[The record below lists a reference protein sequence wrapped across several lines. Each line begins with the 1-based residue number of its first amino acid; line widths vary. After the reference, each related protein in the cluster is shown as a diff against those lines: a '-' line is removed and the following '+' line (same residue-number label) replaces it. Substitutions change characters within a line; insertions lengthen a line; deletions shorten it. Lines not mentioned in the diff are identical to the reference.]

1 MELTHFNDKGYARMV
16 DVSQKYDT
24 ERIALAQAV
33 VVMQPA
39 TLDKIK
45 KGQIEKG
52 DVLSVAQVAGIMGAK
67 ETSRLIPMCHPLL
80 LTSVDIRFTLDDVHS
95 RIVIECEVKTTGK
108 TGVEMEAITGAS
120 IAALTIYDMAKA
132 VDRWMEIT
140 GIKLLEKCGG
150 KSGHI
155 INTATEG

>member
-1 MELTHFNDKGYARMV
+1 MDFTHFNDKGYARMV

-45 KGQIEKG
+45 KGQIKKG

-132 VDRWMEIT
+132 VDRWMEIVE
-140 GIKLLEKCGG
+140 IKLMEKRGG
-150 KSGHI
+150 KSGHV
-155 INTATEG
+155 INTAKEG